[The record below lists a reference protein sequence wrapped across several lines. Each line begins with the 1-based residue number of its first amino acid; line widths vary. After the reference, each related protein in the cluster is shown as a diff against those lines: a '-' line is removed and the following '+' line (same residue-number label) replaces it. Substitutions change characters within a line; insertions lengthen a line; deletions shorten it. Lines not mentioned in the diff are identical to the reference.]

1 MNIWE
6 TSTLKYHALTAEAE
20 RGATCEQRCLLLL
33 LLLFICYIHFIYL
46 LFVVLVVV
54 VPFEFWGLYDISQ
67 PGQYTKSNNTAT
79 NLLRVQHGRQTGRK
93 IGGK

>member
-20 RGATCEQRCLLLL
+20 SGATCEQRCLLLL

-54 VPFEFWGLYDISQ
+54 VPFELWGSCMTFLNLVSTQRVTILPQTSS
-67 PGQYTKSNNTAT
+67 GCNTAD
-79 NLLRVQHGRQTGRK
+79 RQVEK
-93 IGGK
+93 